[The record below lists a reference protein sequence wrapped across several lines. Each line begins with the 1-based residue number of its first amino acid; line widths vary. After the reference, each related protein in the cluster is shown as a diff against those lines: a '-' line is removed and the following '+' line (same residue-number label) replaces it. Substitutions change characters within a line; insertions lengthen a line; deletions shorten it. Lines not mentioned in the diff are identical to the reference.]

1 MNDANRSFSIVMTHW
16 VRLHAPVNKRGF
28 AFKLNCNNRYF
39 VRTSFLFQLQ
49 GYFLIIRLSLKT
61 HFLGVTVLRLVAVL
75 AFAKWHFRNTCM
87 GAVSIGKRTGAAKY
101 CKHYKFCEIVPN
113 KLNNISDPSFSK
125 HG

>member
-1 MNDANRSFSIVMTHW
+1 MNEADRSFSIVMTHW
-16 VRLHAPVNKRGF
+16 VRLHAPVNKRSF

-49 GYFLIIRLSLKT
+49 GHFLIIRLSLKT
-61 HFLGVTVLRLVAVL
+61 LFLGVTVLRLVAVL
-75 AFAKWHFRNTCM
+75 AFAKWHFRDM

-101 CKHYKFCEIVPN
+101 CSHYKFYEIVPN